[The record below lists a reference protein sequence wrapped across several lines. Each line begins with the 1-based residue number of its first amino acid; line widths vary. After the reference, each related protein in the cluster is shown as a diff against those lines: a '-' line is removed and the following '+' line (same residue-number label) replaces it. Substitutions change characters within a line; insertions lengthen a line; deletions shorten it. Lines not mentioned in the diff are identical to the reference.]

1 MAMWL
6 LWIPFMNKK
15 LFTEEKT
22 KSQKKCY
29 SLISEFCGYLSS
41 KGKKEISVSFLQL
54 LEIYV

>member
-1 MAMWL
+1 
-6 LWIPFMNKK
+6 MNKK